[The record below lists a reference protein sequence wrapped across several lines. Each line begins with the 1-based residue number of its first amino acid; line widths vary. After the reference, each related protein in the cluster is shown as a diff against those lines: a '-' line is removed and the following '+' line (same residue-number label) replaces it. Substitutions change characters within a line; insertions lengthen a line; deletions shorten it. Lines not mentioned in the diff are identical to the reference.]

1 MYEAWALF
9 IPLTL
14 QGHPLERY
22 NIPKVQEFTNIFQ
35 NHTADYIASP
45 TDSHSFDLLLVLLWE
60 SERHQCC
67 CFVVLF
73 SWCINKNLLAN
84 AWCQEKGCIIVFAT
98 RKLCALLAFICLK
111 LRSNRNQPLNQPPNL
126 FPTPPATFCIQDT
139 KHHKKHHLSTTKL
152 TPITTM
158 VVTLSSSLS
167 SRLDSCFGMSVR
179 PSGCPC
185 ARCSRTCAAHWWS
198 ERQTSRVGRVG
209 SSESVGKQ

>member
-1 MYEAWALF
+1 MGF
-9 IPLTL
+9 VHPLTL

-84 AWCQEKGCIIVFAT
+84 AWCLEKGCIIVFAT

-111 LRSNRNQPLNQPPNL
+111 LRSNRNQPLNHQICSQHHQRL
-126 FPTPPATFCIQDT
+126 SVSKTPSITKASP
-139 KHHKKHHLSTTKL
+139 KHHQAHSHHHHGGD
-152 TPITTM
+152 PIVLPQQPTGLLFRNVCPSLRVPM
-158 VVTLSSSLS
+158 CEMQPDLCGALVV
-167 SRLDSCFGMSVR
+167 RAPDVAGWAGRVV
-179 PSGCPC
+179 
-185 ARCSRTCAAHWWS
+185 
-198 ERQTSRVGRVG
+198 RVGR
-209 SSESVGKQ
+209 